1 VLVEAFGDVQDEM
14 RLTKTVAFGTFRSF
28 GSFGP
33 VSSCC
38 KKHPEGQ
45 QSLHGTCFN
54 TGD

>member
-1 VLVEAFGDVQDEM
+1 MVLVEAFGDVQDE
-14 RLTKTVAFGTFRSF
+14 LTKTVGRYL

-33 VSSCC
+33 VLSCC

-45 QSLHGTCFN
+45 QSLYGTRFN